1 MFGHRVLDFLC
12 TATEDQTTV
21 KKNLP
26 KLACAT
32 DDVSCSYQQ
41 KRRISSREDLANVA
55 HPAMEQGDP
64 WQRHGFPGALAGND
78 F

>member
-1 MFGHRVLDFLC
+1 MLSSCDNITMTNICLDIESWIICVLPLN
-12 TATEDQTTV
+12 DQTTV

-32 DDVSCSYQQ
+32 DDVSCSCQQ

-64 WQRHGFPGALAGND
+64 
-78 F
+78 